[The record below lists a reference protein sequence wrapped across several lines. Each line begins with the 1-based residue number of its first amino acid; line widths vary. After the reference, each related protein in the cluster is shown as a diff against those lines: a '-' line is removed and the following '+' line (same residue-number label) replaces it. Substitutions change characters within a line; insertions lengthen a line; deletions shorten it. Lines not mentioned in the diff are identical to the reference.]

1 MKTIGLTFKDAKKDV
16 EKVEKP
22 VEITKTPKKPIKK
35 ASAEI
40 EPDGEE

>member
-1 MKTIGLTFKDAKKDV
+1 MRTVGLTFKDAKKV
-16 EKVEKP
+16 ENVEKP
-22 VEITKTPKKPIKK
+22 VENIKAPKKPIKK